1 MGLVSIRGVD
11 AGLYLGMNEKGEL
24 YGSVSQKKKR
34 ERVGG
39 VDSFHSQSQPQQAVQ
54 ALIHRPRYLIH
65 MTCSA
70 EYATLQ
76 PFSQDKAL
84 YFIFFNPLP
93 YPPEELLENEFFFF
107 PGEFFF
113 FQDTRLSGFPYMKDG
128 ENRWE
133 TKQLRVSPQ
142 HFAHILMET
151 LEMENDVELRTENNR
166 SCFRVSQEIKF
177 KLIEGPCL
185 YLVLGHRQ

>member
-1 MGLVSIRGVD
+1 
-11 AGLYLGMNEKGEL
+11 
-24 YGSVSQKKKR
+24 
-34 ERVGG
+34 
-39 VDSFHSQSQPQQAVQ
+39 
-54 ALIHRPRYLIH
+54 
-65 MTCSA
+65 
-70 EYATLQ
+70 
-76 PFSQDKAL
+76 
-84 YFIFFNPLP
+84 
-93 YPPEELLENEFFFF
+93 
-107 PGEFFF
+107 
-113 FQDTRLSGFPYMKDG
+113 MKDG

-166 SCFRVSQEIKF
+166 SCFRVSQEIKL